1 MPDSERLRL
10 PPVPPGPGDGPEGSL
25 AGGFGFALG
34 PQTGYEQGVNTRP
47 LASRARRKSPAP
59 TSFDPGGMASPDPA
73 GRDATVPATRVFIV
87 EDEPEI
93 ADLVRYH
100 VEREGFEARV
110 ITSGKEALA
119 IIERDPP
126 DVILLDLMLPDLDGL
141 EICRRLRW
149 DARTRDVPVLMVTA
163 KGEEADIV
171 TGIELGADDY
181 VTKPFSPKVL
191 MARLKNVLRRRG
203 GEAPADRAE
212 EPGRLRL
219 AGGLVV
225 IDTDRHAVTA
235 GDRPVDLTVT
245 EFGILRYLASRPG
258 FVRTR
263 DQIIAAVHGG
273 NTVLSRRT
281 VDVHVTALRRKL
293 GDFGPLIE
301 TVRGVGYRLA
311 ESLPAAVGED

>member
-1 MPDSERLRL
+1 
-10 PPVPPGPGDGPEGSL
+10 
-25 AGGFGFALG
+25 
-34 PQTGYEQGVNTRP
+34 
-47 LASRARRKSPAP
+47 
-59 TSFDPGGMASPDPA
+59 
-73 GRDATVPATRVFIV
+73 VFIV

-93 ADLVRYH
+93 AELIRFH
-100 VEREGFEARV
+100 AEREGFEAR
-110 ITSGKEALA
+110 IISSGGEALA

-149 DARTRDVPVLMVTA
+149 ESRTREIPILMVTA
-163 KGEEADIV
+163 KGEEADVV

-181 VTKPFSPKVL
+181 VTKRCSPMGR
-191 MARLKNVLRRRG
+191 MARLKNVVRRRRP
-203 GEAPADRAE
+203 EAVPESLE
-212 EPGRLRL
+212 EASRLRL
-219 AGGLVV
+219 AGGQVV
-225 IDTDRHAVTA
+225 IDTDRHTVSA
-235 GDRPVDLTVT
+235 GGEAVDLTVT
-245 EFGILRYLASRPG
+245 EFGIFRYLASRPG

-263 DQIIAAVHGG
+263 DQIISAVHGG

-311 ESLPAAVGED
+311 ESLPAAVGEQ